1 MMAEISPRFFTT
13 SLLPVYERLV
23 LKGGRW
29 RKIKLRVRVGYF
41 HHPALGHSLIDTG
54 YFNNDTL
61 RGIVT
66 SPFLSIY
73 RALLRPSTL
82 GHDPLSCSLALLRIT
97 RQEVQTLLISHFHAD
112 HIGRLRDFPN
122 ARIICSRR
130 AWETYRLR
138 SSFKNALSGVFGVLL
153 PEDIET
159 RLSFFE
165 DAPMV
170 EAPYEL
176 GRSYNLLNDGSLLVV
191 DLPGHA
197 EGHVGFCF
205 PQLPKP
211 FLYATDSQWLT
222 QAIVEDRMPRFAA
235 SLVACDRE
243 MLRLSTEKVAI
254 FVRRGGDV
262 LLCHDINSHRY
273 DLDAEGEAQT

>member
-1 MMAEISPRFFTT
+1 MPAIFPQFFTT

-23 LKGGRW
+23 LKDGRW
-29 RKIKLRVRVGYF
+29 HKINLRVRVGYF

-54 YFNNDTL
+54 YFRTDTL
-61 RGIVT
+61 RGFKR

-73 RALLRPSTL
+73 RALLRPSTP
-82 GHDPLSCSLALLRIT
+82 GHDPLSQRLASLGVT
-97 RQEVQTLLISHFHAD
+97 KQQVQTLLITHFHAD
-112 HIGRLRDFPN
+112 HVGRLRDFPN
-122 ARIICSRR
+122 AHIICSRR
-130 AWETYRLR
+130 AWESYRLR

-176 GRSYNLLNDGSLLVV
+176 GRSYNLLSDGSLLVV

-197 EGHVGFCF
+197 DGHVGFCF

-222 QAIVEDRMPRFAA
+222 QAVVEDRTPRFAA

-262 LLCHDINSHRY
+262 LLCHDINSHLY
-273 DLDAEGEAQT
+273 DIDAEREAQT

>member
-1 MMAEISPRFFTT
+1 MMSAISPRFFTT

-23 LKGGRW
+23 LKDGRW
-29 RKIKLRVRVGYF
+29 RKINLRVRVGYF

-54 YFNNDTL
+54 YFNADTL
-61 RGIVT
+61 RGIKT

-82 GHDPLSCSLALLRIT
+82 GHDRLSQSLASLGIT
-97 RQEVQTLLISHFHAD
+97 RQEVQTLLITHLHAD

-122 ARIICSRR
+122 ANIICSRK
-130 AWETYRLR
+130 AWKNYRHR

-153 PEDIET
+153 PEDIEK

-165 DAPMV
+165 DASMV
-170 EAPYEL
+170 EGPCEM
-176 GRSYNLLNDGSLLVV
+176 GSSYDLLKDGSILVV

-205 PQLPKP
+205 PRLPGP
-211 FLYATDSQWLT
+211 FLYAADSQWLIE
-222 QAIVEDRMPRFAA
+222 AAVENRTPRFPA

-243 MLRLSTEKVAI
+243 MLRLSTEKVAT
-254 FVRRGGDV
+254 FVRQGGDV
-262 LLCHDINSHRY
+262 LLCHDPNSHVY
-273 DLDAEGEAQT
+273 DLDAELET